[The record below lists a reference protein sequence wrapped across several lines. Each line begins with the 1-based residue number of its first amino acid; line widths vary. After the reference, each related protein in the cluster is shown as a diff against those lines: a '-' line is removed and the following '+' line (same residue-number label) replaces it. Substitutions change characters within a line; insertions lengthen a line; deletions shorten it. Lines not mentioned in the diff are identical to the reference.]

1 MRTFFHA
8 IAASAALASP
18 ATAATRNFG
27 VESFTKI
34 RVDGPYKVI
43 VVSGIAPFAKASGSP
58 AAIDRV
64 AIDVRGDTLL
74 VHSNP
79 SWGGYPGVD
88 PGPVEV
94 SIGTHDLDSVS
105 VMGAGSVAINR
116 AKGLRFSLSVQGS
129 GLASIDDVEVD
140 QLSVNLAGTAS
151 ARLAGHSG
159 KMTALVRGLS
169 ALDAGRLSAQTADL
183 SADGTATIEA
193 TVTDTARV
201 SAWGP
206 ATIRL
211 GGRPTCDLK
220 VTGSAAVSGCR

>member
-1 MRTFFHA
+1 MRTSLILA
-8 IAASAALASP
+8 SMLAAAASP
-18 ATAATRNFG
+18 ACAGDRNFG
-27 VESFTKI
+27 VSGFTKI
-34 RVDGPYKVI
+34 RVDGPYKVN
-43 VVSGIAPFAKASGSP
+43 VTTGIAPFAKASGAP

-79 SWGGYPGVD
+79 SWGGYPGTYS
-88 PGPVEV
+88 GPVEV
-94 SIGTHDLDSVS
+94 SIGTHELESVS
-105 VMGAGSVAINR
+105 VMGAGSVAIDR
-116 AKGLRFSLSVQGS
+116 AKGFRFALSVQGS
-129 GLASIDDVEVD
+129 GLGTIEDVEVD

-151 ARLAGHSG
+151 AKLTGRSG
-159 KMTALVRGLS
+159 KVTALVRGLS
-169 ALDAGRLSAQTADL
+169 ALDAGRLTAQNADL

-211 GGRPTCDLK
+211 AGGPTCELK
-220 VTGSAAVSGCR
+220 ITGSTAVSGCR